1 MLRTSEWV
9 SLGHPDKI
17 ADYISSYLLDRYIEK
32 DPRTRFAVEV
42 MVKDQIVTLGG
53 EIASEADFS
62 DDEITQFV
70 RNAVNEI
77 GYTRMYQ
84 ERWGRENTVCG
95 DQMEVYPLL
104 GRQSPDIGQGVERDA
119 WGDQGIFFGMALDRP
134 SSGNMPRDHYLA
146 RKLGLALFRSRL
158 GGLDIK
164 TLVATEDGNA
174 SHVTVAVPLLEEDGN
189 EEAVRRK
196 AEEITGCRDITVNG
210 TGRYVRHSSLAD
222 CGVTGR
228 KLAVDLYG
236 GNCRI
241 GGGSPWTKDGSKADL
256 TLNIHAR
263 KLALDYMRANR
274 LRSACAAV
282 SCSIGSPEIEISY
295 QDGHGHELKAEK
307 AVARPSELIKKYG
320 LDRPVFA
327 KMCRDGLFNGIR

>member
-9 SLGHPDKI
+9 SLGHPDTI
-17 ADYISSYLLDRYIEK
+17 ADYISSYLLDRHLER

-84 ERWGRENTVCG
+84 EKWGRENTICG

-164 TLVATEDGNA
+164 TLVATRDGNA
-174 SHVTVAVPLLEEDGN
+174 SHVTIAIPLMDGDVNED
-189 EEAVRRK
+189 AVRRR
-196 AEEITGCRDITVNG
+196 AEETTGCRDITING

-263 KLALDYMRANR
+263 KLALDYMRPNR
-274 LRSACAAV
+274 LRGVHTAV
-282 SCSIGSPEIEISY
+282 SCSIGSPEIEVSY
-295 QDGHGHELKAEK
+295 QDGHGHELKTERME
-307 AVARPSELIKKYG
+307 ARPSVLIRKYG
-320 LDRPVFA
+320 LDKPVFTRL
-327 KMCRDGLFNGIR
+327 CREGLFHGLR

>member
-134 SSGNMPRDHYLA
+134 ASGNMPRDHYLA

-174 SHVTVAVPLLEEDGN
+174 SHVTVAVPLLEGDGN

-196 AEEITGCRDITVNG
+196 AEEITGCRDITING
-210 TGRYVRHSSLAD
+210 TGRFVRHSSLAD

-307 AVARPSELIKKYG
+307 AVARPSELIRKYG

-327 KMCRDGLFNGIR
+327 RMCRDGLFNGIR

>member
-9 SLGHPDKI
+9 SLGHSDKM
-17 ADYISSYLLDRYIEK
+17 ADYISCYLLDRHLER
-32 DPRTRFAVEV
+32 DPKTRFAVEV

-62 DDEITQFV
+62 DDEITMFV

-84 ERWGRENTVCG
+84 EKWGRENTICG

-104 GRQSPDIGQGVERDA
+104 GRQSPDIGQGVDRDA

-146 RKLGLALFRSRL
+146 KKLGQALFRSRL

-174 SHVTVAVPLLEEDGN
+174 SHVTIAIPLLDGDLN
-189 EEAVRRK
+189 EATVRET
-196 AEEITGCRDITVNG
+196 AQETTGCRNIIVNG

-263 KLALDYMRANR
+263 KLALDFMRQNR
-274 LRSACAAV
+274 LRGVHTAV
-282 SCSIGSPEIEISY
+282 SCSIGSPEIEVSY
-295 QDGHGHELKAEK
+295 QDGHGHELRTERME
-307 AVARPSELIKKYG
+307 ARPSELIRKYG
-320 LDRPVFA
+320 LDKPIFTRL
-327 KMCRDGLFNGIR
+327 CREGLFHAVR

>member
-9 SLGHPDKI
+9 SLGHPDKT
-17 ADYISSYLLDRYIEK
+17 ADYISSYLLDRYLER

-62 DDEITQFV
+62 DEEITRFV
-70 RNAVNEI
+70 RTAVSEI

-95 DQMEVYPLL
+95 DEMEVYPLI

-146 RKLGLALFRSRL
+146 RKLGQALFRSRL

-164 TLVATEDGNA
+164 TLVATENGNA
-174 SHVTVAVPLLEEDGN
+174 SHVTIAIPLPDGAGN
-189 EEAVRRK
+189 GEAVRRK
-196 AEEITGCRDITVNG
+196 AEETTGCRDITING

-263 KLALDYMRANR
+263 RLALDYMRAHR
-274 LRSACAAV
+274 LRGVCTAV
-282 SCSIGSPEIEISY
+282 SCSIGSPEIVVSY
-295 QDGHGHELKAEK
+295 QDIHGNELKSETI
-307 AVARPSELIKKYG
+307 VAKPSELIRQYG
-320 LDRPVFA
+320 LDRPVFTRL
-327 KMCRDGLFNGIR
+327 CREGLFHVLR

>member
-17 ADYISSYLLDRYIEK
+17 ADYISCYLLDRHLER

-62 DDEITQFV
+62 DDEITMFV

-84 ERWGRENTVCG
+84 EKWGRENTVCG

-104 GRQSPDIGQGVERDA
+104 GRQSPDIGQGVDRDA

-146 RKLGLALFRSRL
+146 RKLGQALFKSRL

-174 SHVTVAVPLLEEDGN
+174 THVTVAIPLLDGDWN
-189 EEAVRRK
+189 EATVRET
-196 AEEITGCRDITVNG
+196 AQETTGCRDITVNG

-263 KLALDYMRANR
+263 KLALDFMRANH
-274 LRSACAAV
+274 LRGVHTAV
-282 SCSIGSPEIEISY
+282 SCSIGSPEIEVSY
-295 QDGHGHELKAEK
+295 QDVHGNELKTEK
-307 AVARPSELIKKYG
+307 AVAKPSELIRKYG
-320 LDRPVFA
+320 LDRPIFT
-327 KMCRDGLFNGIR
+327 KLCREGLFNGIR